1 VFLFHRTDSEDKLE
15 EDYELQAWA
24 LELVA
29 DGNPGCGIKVS
40 KKIKLINFSKQ
51 VLKKLLL
58 PSEEWSYM

>member
-1 VFLFHRTDSEDKLE
+1 MFTFHRTDSEDKLE

-40 KKIKLINFSKQ
+40 KKKKNNFSKQ